1 MRTRVLWNL
10 GLAAAIGV
18 AVTAAPE
25 VVRVDSGQIA
35 GVSADGVRAFKGIP
49 YAAPPV
55 GDLRWKPPQPAA
67 PWSGVKA
74 ADTFGP
80 ECVQTAYPAG
90 SVYTMEPAPQSEDC
104 LYLNVWTAATAAD
117 KRPVM
122 VWIHGGAWTRG
133 SSSIATY
140 DGAALARKGVVVVTV
155 NYRLGPLGFL
165 AHPELTAESPHH
177 SSGNYA
183 ILDHVAALQWV
194 QRNIAAFGGDPANIT
209 IFGESAGSWS
219 VNATQAT
226 PLARGLFHRAIGE
239 SGAQFSRT
247 PRLADAEQ
255 GGLALAKAVGADSLK
270 ALRGVPA
277 DQLAAVPAFRSSINV
292 DGWVLP
298 DEVRTI
304 FAQRKHNDVPVLV
317 GSNANEWTTLSSAAA
332 FPRTVADFRKRIDAQ
347 FPGLAK
353 EFDEAYPVKSDGDI
367 AEVMLAL
374 GRDTTFSVEM
384 RTWARMVT
392 AGQRKA
398 FLYQFTH
405 VPPGPEARTR
415 GAYHASEIQYVFANL
430 RNPAFAYSGADHAL
444 ADAMSSY
451 WVNFA
456 KTGDPNGTGLPAWT
470 AYNTSAEPY
479 LELGSPIRMKQHLLK
494 AQLDFL
500 DMARERRAGTQ

>member
-1 MRTRVLWNL
+1 
-10 GLAAAIGV
+10 
-18 AVTAAPE
+18 
-25 VVRVDSGQIA
+25 
-35 GVSADGVRAFKGIP
+35 
-49 YAAPPV
+49 
-55 GDLRWKPPQPAA
+55 
-67 PWSGVKA
+67 
-74 ADTFGP
+74 
-80 ECVQTAYPAG
+80 
-90 SVYTMEPAPQSEDC
+90 
-104 LYLNVWTAATAAD
+104 
-117 KRPVM
+117 
-122 VWIHGGAWTRG
+122 
-133 SSSIATY
+133 
-140 DGAALARKGVVVVTV
+140 
-155 NYRLGPLGFL
+155 
-165 AHPELTAESPHH
+165 
-177 SSGNYA
+177 
-183 ILDHVAALQWV
+183 
-194 QRNIAAFGGDPANIT
+194 
-209 IFGESAGSWS
+209 
-219 VNATQAT
+219 
-226 PLARGLFHRAIGE
+226 
-239 SGAQFSRT
+239 
-247 PRLADAEQ
+247 
-255 GGLALAKAVGADSLK
+255 
-270 ALRGVPA
+270 VPA
-277 DQLAAVPAFRSSINV
+277 DQLVAVPAFRSSINV

-430 RNPAFAYSGADHAL
+430 RNPAFAYSGADHTL

-456 KTGDPNGTGLPAWT
+456 KTGDPNGTGLPSWT
-470 AYNTSAEPY
+470 AYNTSAESY
-479 LELGSPIRMKQHLLK
+479 LELGSPIQMKQHLLK

-500 DMARERRAGTQ
+500 ELARERRAGTQ

>member
-1 MRTRVLWNL
+1 MRTCVLWSL

-25 VVRVDSGQIA
+25 VVRVDGGQIA
-35 GVSADGVRAFKGIP
+35 GVSAGGVRAFKGIP
-49 YAAPPV
+49 FAAPPV
-55 GDLRWKPPQPAA
+55 GDLRWKPPQPTV
-67 PWSGVKA
+67 PWSGVKP

-80 ECVQTAYPAG
+80 QCVQTPYAAG

-104 LYLNVWTAATAAD
+104 LYLNVWTAANATD

-183 ILDHVAALQWV
+183 ILDHIAALQWV
-194 QRNIAAFGGDPANIT
+194 QRNIAAFGGNPANIT

-239 SGAQFSRT
+239 SGAQFSRI

-255 GGLALAKAVGADSLK
+255 GGLTLANAVGADSLK

-277 DQLAAVPAFRSSINV
+277 DQLVAVPAFRSSINV

-317 GSNANEWTTLSSAAA
+317 GSNANEWTTLSSPAT

-353 EFDEAYPVKSDGDI
+353 EFDEAYPVKIDADI
-367 AEVMLAL
+367 ADVMLAL

-430 RNPAFAYSGADHAL
+430 RNPAFAYGGADHTL

-456 KTGDPNGTGLPAWT
+456 TTGDPNGTGLPAWT
-470 AYNTSAEPY
+470 AYDTSAESY
-479 LELGSPIRMKQHLLK
+479 LELGTPIQLKQHLLK